1 VYISNLLFLQ
11 TNVASVFLLCGLHLK
26 CAGRAKQIL
35 KKEIEMRELSLSEMN
50 IVSGAGDDCSGN
62 EFGGISEPKSLG
74 EDLIAAYEGIVAAT
88 SHVFERV
95 AKAF

>member
-1 VYISNLLFLQ
+1 
-11 TNVASVFLLCGLHLK
+11 
-26 CAGRAKQIL
+26 
-35 KKEIEMRELSLSEMN
+35 MRELSLSEMN